1 MAALAKG
8 MWCSLGPL
16 LRVVQTRDLDSRRW
30 VRALRRSP
38 VRVLSPSGQVEE
50 RKRAPDKQS
59 GKTAPKASSQGQRPK
74 QPLETSPSQTPHTW
88 EETGLRYDKAF
99 PGDRRL
105 R

>member
-1 MAALAKG
+1 MR
-8 MWCSLGPL
+8 PL
-16 LRVVQTRDLDSRRW
+16 LQVVQARDLDARRW

-38 VRVLSPSGQVEE
+38 VRVLLPSGQVEE
-50 RKRAPDKQS
+50 RKRAPDKQ
-59 GKTAPKASSQGQRPK
+59 PRKAVPEATSQEQRHK
-74 QPLETSPSQTPHTW
+74 HPLETSPSQTPHSW